1 MSSAS
6 NGNNSNLRPES
17 RQRGNWTVSPKEI
30 IFRYLKYLPWLVLS
44 VLLFGLLA
52 YLKIRYTVEIFRV
65 QSSLLIKDERDQNQ
79 GLSKDER
86 FADLVMSGNMINLSN
101 EIEVLR
107 SRPVLQRVGND
118 LNLQIQYYNKGKL
131 RSSLVYPKSPFILD
145 ILSKGDTT
153 QSLGFTITC
162 IDDHRF
168 LLNQSKTPINFGQ
181 EIDMQGKIFR
191 IMRSTDMEIK
201 SLASPKYDILLL
213 SPDDV
218 AGTLANGL
226 KIAQSGDQTTIL
238 TLTFEGENVNL
249 GKDILNKLMAVYDT
263 LMIEDKNRIAGNTL
277 RFINDRLFDL
287 SDTLRGVEGGL
298 KDFMINNEAFD
309 IEGQSKTYLET
320 IETGA
325 KERTELEVKKSIVEY
340 LINYIS
346 DKKHNYD
353 LVPTILGIEEPA
365 LLQLVGEY
373 NRLELDRDANIKT
386 ASPTAPMIRAMDS
399 TLEKMR
405 LNMGQALINVK
416 EACNIATANL
426 DQKSTQIHDRLTLLP
441 GKSLQ
446 LLNKQRQE
454 KILEDLYS
462 LLLQKKLDISLSSA
476 STISNS
482 RVVEP
487 AIANYAPVS
496 PDKKKIY
503 TLYLAIGILIPVGI
517 IALIEILQ
525 DKVKGKTDLEKN
537 TTAPI
542 IGEIGHSRYAQSL
555 VVRHNSRSIVSEQFR
570 AVRTNLQYIIKDAAK
585 PVILVTSTFSGE
597 GKSFISTNIGAVMAL
612 SGKKTVI
619 LEFDIRKPKIVSG
632 LDLKRKMGITNYIIG
647 KASFNDLLVP
657 VENTDNLFVIPCGPI
672 PPNPAELLLDKKMD
686 ELMAEVIEHFEVV
699 IMDTAP
705 IGLVSDATSL
715 AKYATASLYIV
726 REGYTYRR
734 QLEFVEETYV
744 NKKLPNMGLILND
757 IKLGGGYYGGYY
769 GRSYGYYG
777 TYNYA
782 ANSGYFDDGQGR
794 KKGGLVM
801 FIKRLF
807 S

>member
-30 IFRYLKYLPWLVLS
+30 IFRYLKYLPWLILS

-131 RSSLVYPKSPFILD
+131 RSSLLYPKSPFILD

-168 LLNQSKTPINFGQ
+168 LLNQSKTPTNFGQ
-181 EIDMQGKIFR
+181 EINMEGKIFR

-201 SLASPKYDILLL
+201 SLASPKYDIMLL

-340 LINYIS
+340 LISYIS

-794 KKGGLVM
+794 KKGGLMM

-807 S
+807 G